1 MISQKEPTKLC
12 GLVLLSIC
20 AFVYVILGGCRER
33 EITTVP
39 IAGGPGYVE
48 DYWVR
53 VLLADNVKSC
63 SIRPAGAYTILNR
76 DTNSVI
82 GRFAKSDSTI
92 MITASSGVLVV
103 GNMPVS
109 AAKIEIEPEQPFL
122 VYVNNK
128 GFRGEI
134 QITSNSNGTF
144 DVVNR
149 VPMEA
154 YLAGVVGA
162 EMPPYWDIEALKA
175 QSVAC
180 RTYCLYSK
188 QNKGRFRNWDVMG
201 TEASQVYRGITAESP
216 RVWQAVNETAGQTL
230 FSKDED
236 GKTSLMPAYFSSFCG
251 GRSESSQKVFG
262 VKFESLDG
270 VQCQNCVKVVNKD
283 KFFWPAA
290 EFDKKTVQQRLLAKY
305 PSLAKL
311 GDIAAIMIAERSE
324 SYGYS
329 RMVRVRIIGSNGQG
343 ETIRAEDLRLTI
355 DPTGHKIKSTACQIG
370 SDGTKFT
377 FFGGRGFGHGV
388 GLCQYG
394 VLAMAREGS
403 KYRDILE
410 FYYPRSVIKKLY

>member
-1 MISQKEPTKLC
+1 M
-12 GLVLLSIC
+12 
-20 AFVYVILGGCRER
+20 
-33 EITTVP
+33 
-39 IAGGPGYVE
+39 
-48 DYWVR
+48 
-53 VLLADNVKSC
+53 
-63 SIRPAGAYTILNR
+63 
-76 DTNSVI
+76 
-82 GRFAKSDSTI
+82 
-92 MITASSGVLVV
+92 
-103 GNMPVS
+103 
-109 AAKIEIEPEQPFL
+109 
-122 VYVNNK
+122 
-128 GFRGEI
+128 
-134 QITSNSNGTF
+134 
-144 DVVNR
+144 
-149 VPMEA
+149 
-154 YLAGVVGA
+154 
-162 EMPPYWDIEALKA
+162 
-175 QSVAC
+175 
-180 RTYCLYSK
+180 
-188 QNKGRFRNWDVMG
+188 
-201 TEASQVYRGITAESP
+201 
-216 RVWQAVNETAGQTL
+216 
-230 FSKDED
+230 
-236 GKTSLMPAYFSSFCG
+236 
-251 GRSESSQKVFG
+251 
-262 VKFESLDG
+262 
-270 VQCQNCVKVVNKD
+270 QCQNCVKVVNKD